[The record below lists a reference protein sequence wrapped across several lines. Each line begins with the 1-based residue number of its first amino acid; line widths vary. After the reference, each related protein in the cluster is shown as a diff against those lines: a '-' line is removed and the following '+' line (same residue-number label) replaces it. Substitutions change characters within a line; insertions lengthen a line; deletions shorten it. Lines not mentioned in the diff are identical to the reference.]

1 MSTILSLE
9 LRKLKFRKGEQPI
22 WGHSAWW
29 VAEVG
34 YRPSQSDGGSSHT
47 FGLPGSALDS
57 LDPPASSRWGSTI
70 QEMTSKNKELTELG
84 TPEEESFSC
93 FQIMP
98 QMTHLFL
105 SLSSKSS
112 GLNPDI
118 SDLGTHWSPP
128 QGGCPSV
135 SRHRSVQALF
145 HLGTYYWSKLQFDIL
160 LLFTS
165 ALIIGWGK
173 ECLRFAKNLGNFFLK
188 VFPFF
193 LVVQVCWERQEK
205 RLWNWACCWVVRV

>member
-1 MSTILSLE
+1 MSGRGRIQTKPVWWRVFTHIWLTRECFGFSGPTSLFKVRQYHPGDD
-9 LRKLKFRKGEQPI
+9 LQKQGAHR
-22 WGHSAWW
+22 
-29 VAEVG
+29 VG
-34 YRPSQSDGGSSHT
+34 G
-47 FGLPGSALDS
+47 
-57 LDPPASSRWGSTI
+57 
-70 QEMTSKNKELTELG
+70 G

-105 SLSSKSS
+105 SLCSKSS

-173 ECLRFAKNLGNFFLK
+173 ECLRFAKNLGNFF
-188 VFPFF
+188 
-193 LVVQVCWERQEK
+193 
-205 RLWNWACCWVVRV
+205 